1 MKTYILLISVLF
13 SVLISGNSF
22 AQNPADSTI
31 KNYTV
36 LTSNIQQLKPII
48 MAAKDL
54 ESEDGNLFGA
64 FKVVIC
70 GKTVTELIQKD
81 KITPY
86 LEMAEKNHVE
96 LYACGLSLKQ
106 FKANPKD
113 LPKQIQVTKNGLLY
127 IFQLQKKGYLSIEL

>member
-1 MKTYILLISVLF
+1 MKAYILLISVLF
-13 SVLISGNSF
+13 SVLISGNSL

-36 LTSNIQQLKPII
+36 LTRDIQQLKPII
-48 MAAKDL
+48 LAAKDL
-54 ESEDGNLFGA
+54 ASEDGNQFGA

-70 GKTVTELIQKD
+70 GKTITDLIQKD

-86 LEMAEKNHVE
+86 LEMAEKYHVE

-106 FKANPKD
+106 FKVNPKD
-113 LPKQIQVTKNGLLY
+113 LPKQIQVTKNGILY
-127 IFQLQKKGYLSIEL
+127 NFQLQKKGYLSIEL

>member
-1 MKTYILLISVLF
+1 MKAYILLISVLF
-13 SVLISGNSF
+13 SVLISGNSL

-36 LTSNIQQLKPII
+36 LTRDIQQLKPII
-48 MAAKDL
+48 LASNDL
-54 ESEDGNLFGA
+54 ASEDGDQFGA

-70 GKTVTELIQKD
+70 GKTITDLIQKD

-86 LEMAEKNHVE
+86 LEMAEKYHVE

-106 FKANPKD
+106 FKVNPED
-113 LPKQIQVTKNGLLY
+113 LPKQIQVTKNGILY
-127 IFQLQKKGYLSIEL
+127 NFQLQKKGYLSIEL